1 MRLLPKNRHSISWAN
16 MRRIRII
23 RNEILKSDM
32 FRKLGALKSSAKL
45 YYDNDACYLEVHKEI
60 EGMIHHLIIKK
71 NVYI

>member
-1 MRLLPKNRHSISWAN
+1 

-45 YYDNDACYLEVHKEI
+45 LGLGFVFAGDDGSATIGVIMLI
-60 EGMIHHLIIKK
+60 TEGLG
-71 NVYI
+71 VVVEF